1 MLGIT
6 HMPRGRATAA
16 RPNADLSDPR
26 EREHT
31 ACARRPASIPRRLV
45 MTTSLLCP
53 DAFLS
58 PLEIDAVVTR
68 ALAEDLGRAGDV
80 TSIATIP
87 EDTPAHAIVV
97 ARAAGVIAGLPLVA
111 ATFEKLAPG
120 IRIAANGRDGMRAA
134 AKTALMTVDG
144 PARAVLSAERV
155 ALNLLGR
162 LSGVATATHE
172 FVRRVAG
179 THTRICCTRK
189 TTPGLRALEKYAVRC
204 GGGFNHRFGLD
215 DAILIKDNH
224 IAVAGG
230 IRAVLERAKAAAGH
244 LVKIEIE
251 VDTLDQLREVLAVGL
266 ADAVLLDNMDVAT
279 LRQAVEMVAG
289 RFALEASGGI
299 NLETIAEIA
308 KTGVDYASSGWI
320 THSAPNLDVA
330 LDIEM

>member
-1 MLGIT
+1 
-6 HMPRGRATAA
+6 
-16 RPNADLSDPR
+16 
-26 EREHT
+26 
-31 ACARRPASIPRRLV
+31 

-58 PLEIDAVVTR
+58 PLEIDAAVTR

-87 EDTPAHAIVV
+87 EDTRARAIVV
-97 ARAAGVIAGLPLVA
+97 ARKTGVIAGLPLVA
-111 ATFEKLAPG
+111 ATFRKLAPE
-120 IRIAANGRDGMRAA
+120 IEIAAEARDGAAVA
-134 AKTALMTVDG
+134 AKTALMTVSG
-144 PARAVLSAERV
+144 PARAVLAAERV
-155 ALNLLGR
+155 ALNYLGH

-172 FVRRVAG
+172 FVRRTAG
-179 THTRICCTRK
+179 SGLRICCTRK

-230 IRAVLERAKAAAGH
+230 IRAVLERAAAVAGH

-251 VDTLDQLREVLAVGL
+251 VDTLDQLQEVLAVGI
-266 ADAVLLDNMDVAT
+266 AHAVLLDNMDAAT
-279 LRQAVEMVAG
+279 MRKAVEMVA
-289 RFALEASGGI
+289 RKFALEASGNI
-299 NLETIAEIA
+299 TLDNIAEIA
-308 KTGVDYASSGWI
+308 TTGVDYASSGWI
-320 THSAPNLDVA
+320 THSAPNLDVG